1 MYHCSSFVLIL
12 LHLNDF
18 LSLKLE
24 IHFVLCIKLSKSTKS
39 KIIFILGT
47 YLFCNRYASS
57 RSYFANKRAYL
68 TIFWKLHADYK
79 VSILTHLS
87 NSRILFSTCN
97 IGSCVS
103 CVLCRNLFTKTYQLF
118 WVASISSFIWR
129 NIRGLPSE
137 LGLPKYRLIFNIGI
151 GINFG
156 IHFQFRN

>member
-1 MYHCSSFVLIL
+1 MYHYSFVLIL

-97 IGSCVS
+97 IGSCV
-103 CVLCRNLFTKTYQLF
+103 LCDFIQKSLLLKRINCFGLQVCTYLFLH
-118 WVASISSFIWR
+118 SF
-129 NIRGLPSE
+129 GE
-137 LGLPKYRLIFNIGI
+137 T
-151 GINFG
+151 
-156 IHFQFRN
+156 